1 MNSANSTAEPSANP
15 LLAPLLALLRQASG
29 SYKVHELLAELRRQ
43 ELIPPLPG
51 DEQQQLFR
59 LNFLIMN
66 ALYQLQAELHDEG
79 WWLLIS
85 TLDIRLEPLTP
96 CNAGSALTR
105 SEALRSY
112 YLDWQVFWQTD
123 REEVEA
129 LLGSFWRAY
138 ARDEHRAEALTLFAL
153 PAGAGRGLTPF
164 AAAGVSWHCNTIRI
178 GGATPTPSSACAGP
192 GNTSRRP
199 NEPPDGGRNH

>member
-1 MNSANSTAEPSANP
+1 MNSAESTANP

-51 DEQQQLFR
+51 DERQQLFR

-85 TLDIRLEPLTP
+85 TLDIRIAPLAPRNT
-96 CNAGSALTR
+96 ASALAQG
-105 SEALRSY
+105 EALRSY

-129 LLGSFWRAY
+129 LLGSFWRACE
-138 ARDEHRAEALTLFAL
+138 RDEHRAEALTLFAL
-153 PAGAGRGLTPF
+153 LAGAGPNAIRRRWRELALQHHPDRGGDADTF
-164 AAAGVSWHCNTIRI
+164 IRLRW
-178 GGATPTPSSACAGP
+178 AWEHLKTAK
-192 GNTSRRP
+192 
-199 NEPPDGGRNH
+199 

>member
-1 MNSANSTAEPSANP
+1 MNSAESTANP

-51 DEQQQLFR
+51 DERQQLFR

-85 TLDIRLEPLTP
+85 TLDIRLEPLAPRNT
-96 CNAGSALTR
+96 ASALAR
-105 SEALRSY
+105 GEALRSY

-138 ARDEHRAEALTLFAL
+138 ARDEHRAEALILFAL
-153 PAGAGRGLTPF
+153 PAGAGPDAIRRRWRELALQHHPDRGGDADTF
-164 AAAGVSWHCNTIRI
+164 IRLRW
-178 GGATPTPSSACAGP
+178 AWEYLKTAK
-192 GNTSRRP
+192 
-199 NEPPDGGRNH
+199 

>member
-1 MNSANSTAEPSANP
+1 MNSAESTAEPTANP

-51 DEQQQLFR
+51 DEQQLFR

-85 TLDIRLEPLTP
+85 TLDIRLEPLAPRNT
-96 CNAGSALTR
+96 ASALAQG
-105 SEALRSY
+105 EALRSY

-153 PAGAGRGLTPF
+153 PTGAEPDAIRRRWRELALQHHPDRGGDADTF
-164 AAAGVSWHCNTIRI
+164 IRLRW
-178 GGATPTPSSACAGP
+178 AWEHLKTAK
-192 GNTSRRP
+192 
-199 NEPPDGGRNH
+199 

>member
-1 MNSANSTAEPSANP
+1 MNSAEPTANP

-43 ELIPPLPG
+43 EFIPPLPG
-51 DEQQQLFR
+51 DEQQLFR

-85 TLDIRLEPLTP
+85 TLDIRIEPLAPRNT
-96 CNAGSALTR
+96 ASALAR
-105 SEALRSY
+105 GEALRSY

-138 ARDEHRAEALTLFAL
+138 ARDEHRAEALILFAL
-153 PAGAGRGLTPF
+153 PAGAGPDAIRRRWRELALQHHPDRGGDADTF
-164 AAAGVSWHCNTIRI
+164 IRLRW
-178 GGATPTPSSACAGP
+178 AWEHLKTAK
-192 GNTSRRP
+192 
-199 NEPPDGGRNH
+199 

>member
-1 MNSANSTAEPSANP
+1 MNSAEPTTNP

-51 DEQQQLFR
+51 DERQQLFR

-85 TLDIRLEPLTP
+85 TLDIRLEPLSP
-96 CNAGSALTR
+96 CNAASAHTR

-129 LLGSFWRAY
+129 LLGSFWRACE
-138 ARDEHRAEALTLFAL
+138 RDEHRAEALTLFAL
-153 PAGAGRGLTPF
+153 PTGAGPDAIRRRWRELALQHHPDRGGDADTF
-164 AAAGVSWHCNTIRI
+164 IRLRW
-178 GGATPTPSSACAGP
+178 AWEHLKTAK
-192 GNTSRRP
+192 
-199 NEPPDGGRNH
+199 

>member
-1 MNSANSTAEPSANP
+1 MNSAESTANP
-15 LLAPLLALLRQASG
+15 LLAPLLALLREASG

-51 DEQQQLFR
+51 DEQQQQLFR

-85 TLDIRLEPLTP
+85 TLDIRLEPLAP
-96 CNAGSALTR
+96 RNAARALAQG
-105 SEALRSY
+105 EALRSY

-138 ARDEHRAEALTLFAL
+138 ARDEHRAEALNLFAL
-153 PAGAGRGLTPF
+153 PAGAGPDAIRRRWRELALQHHPDRGGDADTF
-164 AAAGVSWHCNTIRI
+164 IRLRW
-178 GGATPTPSSACAGP
+178 AWEHLKTAK
-192 GNTSRRP
+192 
-199 NEPPDGGRNH
+199 

>member
-1 MNSANSTAEPSANP
+1 MNSAEPTANP

-96 CNAGSALTR
+96 RNAASALTR
-105 SEALRSY
+105 GEPLRSY

-129 LLGSFWRAY
+129 LLGSFWRACE
-138 ARDEHRAEALTLFAL
+138 RDEHRAEALALFAL
-153 PAGAGRGLTPF
+153 PTGAGPDAIRRRWRELALQHHPDRGGDADTF
-164 AAAGVSWHCNTIRI
+164 IRLRW
-178 GGATPTPSSACAGP
+178 AWEHLKTAK
-192 GNTSRRP
+192 
-199 NEPPDGGRNH
+199 

>member
-1 MNSANSTAEPSANP
+1 MNSATAEPTANP

-51 DEQQQLFR
+51 DEQQLFR

-85 TLDIRLEPLTP
+85 TLDIRIEPLAPRNT
-96 CNAGSALTR
+96 ASALAR
-105 SEALRSY
+105 GEALRSY

-153 PAGAGRGLTPF
+153 PAGAGPDAIRRRWRELALQHHPDRGGDADTF
-164 AAAGVSWHCNTIRI
+164 IRLRW
-178 GGATPTPSSACAGP
+178 AWEYLKTAK
-192 GNTSRRP
+192 
-199 NEPPDGGRNH
+199 

>member
-1 MNSANSTAEPSANP
+1 MNSATAEPTANP

-29 SYKVHELLAELRRQ
+29 SYKVHELLAELRRR

-85 TLDIRLEPLTP
+85 TLDIRLEPLAPRNT
-96 CNAGSALTR
+96 ASALAQG
-105 SEALRSY
+105 EALRSY

-123 REEVEA
+123 RDEVEA
-129 LLGSFWRAY
+129 LLGSFWQACE
-138 ARDEHRAEALTLFAL
+138 RDEHRAEALTLFAL
-153 PAGAGRGLTPF
+153 PAGAGPDAIRRRWRELALQHHPDRG
-164 AAAGVSWHCNTIRI
+164 AM
-178 GGATPTPSSACAGP
+178 PTPSSACAGP